1 MPPTAAINDVSV
13 SKLSLLQRMVSNDNN
28 DKRKLEEVAES
39 SMARKRLLFFGNNGS
54 DNDSSDSPEEE
65 TGEVSSKESLMNLDT
80 SEEKL
85 LAKHGRDMIFSN
97 DGDTMSLLSEPRS
110 P

>member
-39 SMARKRLLFFGNNGS
+39 SMARKRLLFSGNNGS

-85 LAKHGRDMIFSN
+85 LAKHSSA
-97 DGDTMSLLSEPRS
+97 TMATPRHRCRNHEA
-110 P
+110 PECH